1 MTVLI
6 SVEEGEVE
14 GLSAVEAE
22 GFEIN
27 KQTKYKVKKN
37 IQSEHFTP
45 KSVYIC
51 GYLQDTEST
60 KLNKF

>member
-14 GLSAVEAE
+14 GLSAVAAE

-27 KQTKYKVKKN
+27 KQTKYELK
-37 IQSEHFTP
+37 
-45 KSVYIC
+45 
-51 GYLQDTEST
+51 
-60 KLNKF
+60 